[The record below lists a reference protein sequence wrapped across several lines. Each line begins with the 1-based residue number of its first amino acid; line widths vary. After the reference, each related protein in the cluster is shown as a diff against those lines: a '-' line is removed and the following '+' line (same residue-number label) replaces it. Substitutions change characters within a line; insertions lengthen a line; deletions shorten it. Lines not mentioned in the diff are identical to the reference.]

1 MNLTAIMTSAKINC
15 FIVIVLLLLGIACKN
30 QGSGNV
36 SSDMIHFSATASE
49 EKEEYDGPQ
58 IQFDST
64 AFDFG
69 VMAVGQTVQ
78 HTFQFLNAGKSALII
93 SDVRPSCGCTSL
105 KEWPKDPIA
114 PGESGEI
121 VIEFKASAES
131 GDVKKKIDIA
141 TNAEPKDY
149 VLYIQ
154 GKVVGVGVENKTQEG
169 KMHME
174 RTR

>member
-1 MNLTAIMTSAKINC
+1 M
-15 FIVIVLLLLGIACKN
+15 LLLGTACQN
-30 QGSGNV
+30 NGSGNV

-49 EKEEYDGPQ
+49 EKEEYEGPQ

-64 AFDFG
+64 SFDFG

-105 KEWPKDPIA
+105 KDWPKDPIA

-149 VLYIQ
+149 ILYIQ
-154 GKVVGVGVENKTQEG
+154 GRVVGVGVENKTQEG